1 MEGIRSLTKTEERER
16 KKMSIGI
23 VGMLDEREEALKLI
37 KEQIEKRG
45 HKTVLIDVSVG
56 TGAIVSSLKADVTCE
71 EIAKLG
77 GGTIEQIK
85 GMLAKERAKGTSMV
99 AEGLSKKVLEL
110 YKAGELQG
118 MIAIAGM
125 TGTFLSLTAMRAL
138 PFGVPKLLI
147 SSVTAMP
154 AYANRF
160 ADYFGVRDITVMH
173 SVVDTVGLNPLVR
186 TLAVNGANAICGM
199 VEGLEPSK
207 KEKKP
212 SIAITEFGFCDK
224 GAHYVRELLEK
235 DYDLISFHATG
246 LGDRAAVDLVSQ
258 GFFEAFIDLVPAS
271 FSEYL
276 FGGNRASGSN
286 RLDAALHASVP
297 YILSPC
303 GFDMISCGPIERRD
317 KGDPLWVSRKLAERK
332 LLVQDAM
339 RVQARTSVEEMETIA
354 KAVAEK
360 LNQYPN
366 KNLLKFI
373 IPQKGFSSLSV
384 EGGALYDPIADKAF
398 VDALRKYLDPR
409 IKIVEVNTDI
419 NNSQFA
425 QAVVEALK
433 ESLKSR
439 RS

>member
-1 MEGIRSLTKTEERER
+1 
-16 KKMSIGI
+16 MSIVI
-23 VGMLDEREEALKLI
+23 IGMLDEREEALKII

-45 HKTVLIDVSVG
+45 HETHLIDISIG

-71 EIAKLG
+71 EIASLG
-77 GGTIEQIK
+77 GGTVEQIK
-85 GMLAKERAKGTSMV
+85 GMLAREREKATSMV
-99 AEGLSKKVLEL
+99 AEGLSKKVTQL
-110 YKAGELQG
+110 YQTGELKG

-154 AYANRF
+154 AYANRL

-199 VEGLEPSK
+199 VEGFEISR

-212 SIAITEFGFCDK
+212 SIALTEFGFCDK

-235 DYDLISFHATG
+235 DYDLVSFHATG

-276 FGGNRASGSN
+276 FGGNRASGPN
-286 RLDAALHASVP
+286 RLDAALQTSIP
-297 YILSPC
+297 YILAPC

-332 LLVQDAM
+332 LLIQDAM
-339 RVQARTSVEEMETIA
+339 RVQARTSAEEMETIA

-366 KNLLKFI
+366 KNLLKFV

-384 EGGALYDPIADKAF
+384 EGGALCDPIADNAF
-398 VDALRKYLDPR
+398 VDALRKYLDPE

-419 NNSQFA
+419 NNTRFA
-425 QAVVEALK
+425 QAVVKALE
-433 ESLKSR
+433 ESLKR
-439 RS
+439 